1 MAKFTINIIADNSKA
16 LQSVAE
22 IQRKLDDIERNPI
35 EIKIDAVG
43 DTEVLKMQAKLEQ
56 ARASTARAN
65 AKIAESEAKVKIA
78 RQQTKTVT
86 AQTVLEEKKAE
97 TAKKQATLETKKATR
112 AENERQVAI
121 ERGNTALKKKEEH
134 EARANATT
142 KQTELVQ
149 ERAKSAN
156 EKRATSEG
164 KVTSAIK
171 KQESA
176 TKSLTNSIQQYIE
189 WYLRWT
195 LTSNAFQAAIGS
207 IREALETM
215 KAVDD
220 ELVTV
225 RKVTGFAADDMKR
238 IEEQA
243 YKTASAYGV
252 AANEY
257 LESVAAFARAG
268 YKEQSDA
275 LAELST
281 KTQIV
286 GDTTAEVANQFLL
299 SVDAAYK
306 YGGSIEELSKVL
318 DGANELDNKY
328 ATSIQKIA
336 EGMGI
341 VAPVAAQM
349 NVSIDE
355 LAAAIGTIT
364 AVTQRSGSEAA
375 RALRALFLNIAGDT
389 KTEIDEG
396 VTWTTGEIE
405 GLREVV
411 KLYAKDAYEAAQAT
425 GSVIDPMR
433 AMEGLAKSMQEGL
446 LTEQKLIEMVSDIG
460 GKLRSSQLLA
470 IIQNWDMY
478 QSMLQDYAG
487 AIGSA
492 DKEVAN
498 ALDSWSR
505 KTAQLKNAW
514 AEFISHLI
522 ETRQIKNAIDL
533 LTGAVKLLDSSLGKA
548 AVTAG
553 LLFTALKVTGAI
565 NGLIT
570 LISGLITTI
579 GGLTTATE
587 LFSAVWA
594 ASPFM
599 VVALGAA
606 AIFGIVKAVDAL
618 NVTYDE
624 QKETLEE
631 LEKQYDKT
639 YGSGSEIDQLR
650 GKTEQ
655 LTAIEK
661 NRLAFL
667 EAQEAVLKKQIEDQ
681 KKTTFQSW
689 RAQNGEVKYS
699 ANKFGG
705 LEVDWVSKT
714 GKQADEAAAAL
725 RNLNKEYL
733 AGEVSAAGYKAKV
746 QELVVGL
753 HDNVSVLQDAMKS
766 GEKLTQDEYELVQVY
781 EILTRILAE
790 STDETKSNTD
800 AKKDNA
806 GATGGATESEK
817 LFAKAME
824 EVESKSSLTYG
835 TIKQLDALYPG
846 FSAKILDASGNLT
859 EEGKAALSSKSALV
873 DLIGTMISANATGMS
888 FEGQIAA
895 LMGLAAAAGIASDA
909 VASIFSGVGG
919 PSFGDDGQID
929 VGAEKA
935 YARSKANPTRT
946 INKLLDDM
954 KSTLKNSEYAGA
966 GGGGGG
972 GGGGSTEDPE
982 LTRLKEIISLRKQEL
997 SFLEASG
1004 ASVEDQVAKQKE
1016 IQSALHDQAEYLRQT
1031 EGESA
1036 NVIALST
1043 EWWNIQSKI
1052 AKLLEED
1059 TVEPL
1064 KDVVALRKQEL
1075 SFLKESGASE
1085 EDQIAKMREI
1095 QDSLHQQAE
1104 EMRRVKADEKDILA
1118 LSTEWWSIQ
1127 NDILELEDKIAQKLR
1142 DEIAQTLTDIVE
1154 SLQSAADAMI
1164 SPLQEQLDALN
1175 EAHNATEERREEEE
1189 KIAAVQEKQ
1198 LALEK
1203 ARIALENAQRERNVR
1218 QYNSRTNQWEW
1229 VANAKNVEAAQKD
1242 VETAQKNLV
1251 DAQNDLAKYYAD
1263 QAYET
1268 AKENLEKQISN
1279 TRSAFDALKQAMEEA
1294 AQAIK
1299 DGKMSYQEAYAYI
1312 KQKMKG
1318 IYNEYGVDLTDV
1330 LDSSITEFGKVN
1342 TKIKTLLQN
1351 LSTSTQSAA
1360 TSAASMLEGTADD
1373 ITSGVGLFTQYI
1385 QNALDTYD
1393 PEQAIKELSDAIRNG
1408 IVTDLNDVESILRAL
1423 NGDYAGISAA
1433 TARLWAL
1440 TKMQANSIAW
1450 HSAANQQTKDA
1461 LHAENVQLG
1470 SAIGLTY
1477 NSTTGT
1483 WHDSTGKQVYTLNA
1497 IESAGAGSSGSS
1509 SSGGGS
1515 SGSSAGSS
1523 DGELASEED
1532 RFYNNPN
1539 TSDYFKQA
1547 QVVSVETDD
1556 DGNAISY
1563 SVMANDG
1570 EMFTVTKDGE
1580 HSKLF
1585 QWVDWAATGNVPEQ
1599 EVNRGHTEYHAQ
1611 HKKDLTLS
1619 FLQKNDGTY
1628 AAIIHGSGSQT
1639 EGFEARFFDRGG
1651 ILHGQGGIKATSS
1664 DEMIL
1669 PPAMTAAMINAEAT
1683 GAYDAL
1689 LKHLGIVTAAANSF
1703 AGFGGIANNSIG
1715 EQHNGDVFYI
1725 DGIQLRNVTGST
1737 TLNELARCAKNL
1749 ALQKGS

>member
-1 MAKFTINIIADNSKA
+1 MAKLTVKILGDNTEA
-16 LQSVAE
+16 LKS
-22 IQRKLDDIERNPI
+22 IQIVQQKLDDLGRHPV
-35 EIKIDAVG
+35 EIKIDAIG
-43 DTEVLKMQAKLEQ
+43 NTDLLKQLTKLEQ
-56 ARASTARAN
+56 AKASAARAN
-65 AKIAESEAKVKIA
+65 AKIVESENKVKIA
-78 RQQTKTVT
+78 R
-86 AQTVLEEKKAE
+86 AQTRTETAKAATEEKKAE
-97 TAKKQATLETKKATR
+97 TAKRQATLETKKATT
-112 AENERQVAI
+112 AEKQRQAAI
-121 ERGNTALKKKEEH
+121 ER
-134 EARANATT
+134 TT
-142 KQTELVQ
+142 ETE
-149 ERAKSAN
+149 
-156 EKRATSEG
+156 
-164 KVTSAIK
+164 K
-171 KQESA
+171 KQALQEERTNTKKAESEVLDKKLQLSAERRAASEKKA
-176 TKSLTNSIQQYIE
+176 TDNTKELGEATEKTAKKTETLWDNFQKFARWYIIG
-189 WYLRWT
+189 
-195 LTSNAFQAAIGS
+195 NAFSGIVRS
-207 IREALETM
+207 MKEALETM

-220 ELVTV
+220 ELVTI
-225 RKVTGFAADDMKR
+225 RKVTGFSNEQIAG
-238 IEEQA
+238 IQEQA
-243 YKTASAYGV
+243 YSTASKYGV
-252 AANEY
+252 GAADY
-257 LESVAAFARAG
+257 LESVAAFSRAG
-268 YKEQSDA
+268 YKEQAAA

-286 GDTTAEVANQFLL
+286 GDTTAETANQFLL

-306 YGGSIEELSKVL
+306 YKGSIEQLTAVL
-318 DGANELDNKY
+318 DGANEIDNKY
-328 ATSIQKIA
+328 ATSIEKIA

-341 VAPVAAQM
+341 VAPVAEQM
-349 NVSIDE
+349 HVGVNE
-355 LAAAIGTIT
+355 LAASIGTIT

-375 RALRALFLNIAGDT
+375 RALRALFLNIVGDT

-396 VTWTTGEIE
+396 VTWTTGEIA
-405 GLREVV
+405 GL
-411 KLYAKDAYEAAQAT
+411 KDVIRQFAPEAYNAAQAMHT
-425 GSVIDPMR
+425 IIDPME
-433 AMEGLAKSMQEGL
+433 AIGGLAKSMQEGL
-446 LTEQKLIEMVSDIG
+446 LTEQKLMEMVSDIG
-460 GKLRSSQLLA
+460 GKLRTSQLLA

-478 QSMLQDYAG
+478 QNMLTDYAG

-492 DKEVAN
+492 DKEVEN
-498 ALDSWSR
+498 ALDSWTR
-505 KTAQLKNAW
+505 KTNQLKNAW
-514 AEFISHLI
+514 AEFVSHLI
-522 ETRQIKNAIDL
+522 DSGEIKAGIDL
-533 LTGAVKLLDSSLGKA
+533 MTGFVKALDGGAGKVVAYTAVIIALTAAMTKL
-548 AVTAG
+548 V
-553 LLFTALKVTGAI
+553 GAI
-565 NGLIT
+565 KKVD
-570 LISGLITTI
+570 
-579 GGLTTATE
+579 TAFFSSP
-587 LFSAVWA
+587 LFIAGVAV
-594 ASPFM
+594 
-599 VVALGAA
+599 A
-606 AIFGIVKAVDAL
+606 AITGIISILDEL
-618 NVTYDE
+618 YVTYDE
-624 QKETLEE
+624 HIEKLEELNAEYDKLYGAGGELADLKSRIGDLTEEELKRLGVLESQRKELERQIQLEKELAFDQWRKEQNVSYTTIDPQTGFDVRVEYNKTEQALESAKKALNELHNAMNQAPMTMGVYQNAIQKVVNSLHDQAEAIKKGKDVGKDLSPVEEALLALYEDLSYQIGQYTAETEKNTQAKQDNNDATEEAAAANETLQKAFEEVSSKGNLTYGTLEE
-631 LEKQYDKT
+631 LD
-639 YGSGSEIDQLR
+639 R
-650 GKTEQ
+650 
-655 LTAIEK
+655 
-661 NRLAFL
+661 
-667 EAQEAVLKKQIEDQ
+667 
-681 KKTTFQSW
+681 
-689 RAQNGEVKYS
+689 
-699 ANKFGG
+699 
-705 LEVDWVSKT
+705 
-714 GKQADEAAAAL
+714 
-725 RNLNKEYL
+725 
-733 AGEVSAAGYKAKV
+733 
-746 QELVVGL
+746 
-753 HDNVSVLQDAMKS
+753 
-766 GEKLTQDEYELVQVY
+766 
-781 EILTRILAE
+781 
-790 STDETKSNTD
+790 
-800 AKKDNA
+800 
-806 GATGGATESEK
+806 
-817 LFAKAME
+817 
-824 EVESKSSLTYG
+824 
-835 TIKQLDALYPG
+835 LYPG
-846 FSAKILDASGNLT
+846 LSKKIIDVNGNLT
-859 EEGKAALSSKSALV
+859 AEGKAALSTKAAFV
-873 DLIGTMISANATGMS
+873 DLVGSMISAATTTLS
-888 FEGQIAA
+888 FSGQITALYELATAA
-895 LMGLAAAAGIASDA
+895 GLAGDA
-909 VASIFSGVGG
+909 ISGIFSGLVGG
-919 PSFGDDGQID
+919 PAFNEDGTLD
-929 VGAEKA
+929 VNSEKA
-935 YARSKANPTRT
+935 YARAAQNPSRT
-946 INKLLDDM
+946 T
-954 KSTLKNSEYAGA
+954 STILKKIQDELKKTDYLNEGSGYA
-966 GGGGGG
+966 GGGGDQTDKELESLKDAVSYEKQRLSFLEASGASAEDQAEQMRKVQDALHDEAEYLRKIEG
-972 GGGGSTEDPE
+972 ESTNVIALSTEWWNIQNKIAKLLENDTAESIADTVEP
-982 LTRLKEIISLRKQEL
+982 LKDIVALKKQEL

-1004 ASVEDQVAKQKE
+1004 ASEQD
-1016 IQSALHDQAEYLRQT
+1016 R
-1031 EGESA
+1031 
-1036 NVIALST
+1036 
-1043 EWWNIQSKI
+1043 
-1052 AKLLEED
+1052 
-1059 TVEPL
+1059 
-1064 KDVVALRKQEL
+1064 
-1075 SFLKESGASE
+1075 
-1085 EDQIAKMREI
+1085 IAKMREI
-1095 QDSLHQQAE
+1095 QASLHDQAE
-1104 EMRRVKADEKDILA
+1104 EMRKSEAYINGEADALREVKA

-1509 SSGGGS
+1509 SGGGGS

-1651 ILHGQGGIKATSS
+1651 ILRGMGGIKATPY
-1664 DEMIL
+1664 DEMVL
-1669 PPAMTAAMINAEAT
+1669 PPSMTDGLLNAERN
-1683 GAYDAL
+1683 GSFDAL
-1689 LKHLGIVTAAANSF
+1689 LGHLGIITAAANGV
-1703 AGFGGIANNSIG
+1703 AKNNIG
-1715 EQHNGDVFYI
+1715 SQHNGDVYTMN
-1725 DGIQLRNVTGST
+1725 GVTIGDAQARSMT
-1737 TLNELARCAKNL
+1737 VYELAQMGKTL
-1749 ALQKGS
+1749 ALHRGS